1 MKRLQIQPNKKNI
14 WLYVISI
21 IPVFTLVTSSNSF
34 FAKLILILTLIIL
47 VFLYFSNSKGTIK
60 KNELLMLLINVLS
73 ILITSSTY
81 SALGSTITYF
91 NTIFC
96 FILLNNIEVEKKQYC
111 IIHGILG
118 ITISCYV
125 FSIPKPTYIGNRIMD
140 SFHNLINTNMISILF
155 LCAYLHIMCV
165 LLQFK
170 KNKILITIE
179 ILLSLVYGGNIWFY
193 GARSAIASMFLFII
207 SIIFVKKSIPYN
219 IYKKIVLIILSLSLL
234 FPFLY
239 LAIVKNMDILEFL
252 GKGIGSRRIVW
263 ENCVDVIEAHPL
275 FGVGNDVSIQ
285 MRSTGELTTSMHN
298 TLLGLWKILGVVPL
312 ITFLF
317 YCTYNCNSIYD
328 NQKMLVSQ
336 LAFISTL
343 LICFF
348 ESFYTE
354 ELLYLAFLPFLIC
367 NVKAEE

>member
-125 FSIPKPTYIGNRIMD
+125 FSIPKPTYIGNRNNG
-140 SFHNLINTNMISILF
+140 FF
-155 LCAYLHIMCV
+155 P
-165 LLQFK
+165 QF
-170 KNKILITIE
+170 
-179 ILLSLVYGGNIWFY
+179 
-193 GARSAIASMFLFII
+193 
-207 SIIFVKKSIPYN
+207 
-219 IYKKIVLIILSLSLL
+219 
-234 FPFLY
+234 
-239 LAIVKNMDILEFL
+239 D
-252 GKGIGSRRIVW
+252 
-263 ENCVDVIEAHPL
+263 
-275 FGVGNDVSIQ
+275 
-285 MRSTGELTTSMHN
+285 
-298 TLLGLWKILGVVPL
+298 
-312 ITFLF
+312 
-317 YCTYNCNSIYD
+317 
-328 NQKMLVSQ
+328 
-336 LAFISTL
+336 
-343 LICFF
+343 
-348 ESFYTE
+348 
-354 ELLYLAFLPFLIC
+354 
-367 NVKAEE
+367 